1 MCRGAARGQG
11 RRRRRERTSRRTIVA
26 GKMNVQL
33 GVTVFTD
40 SWVRVP
46 SYGVFLLADTLLPSC
61 LGYSPAKHTV
71 GKRGRRRIWYMSL
84 HEHTLDIVSGT
95 F

>member
-1 MCRGAARGQG
+1 
-11 RRRRRERTSRRTIVA
+11 
-26 GKMNVQL
+26 MNVQL

-46 SYGVFLLADTLLPSC
+46 VFLLADTLLPSC

-71 GKRGRRRIWYMSL
+71 GKRGRRRIWHMSL
-84 HEHTLDIVSGT
+84 HEHTLDTVSGT